1 MTAPRARE
9 PSGPLSPPDRRPPRR
24 GGGSSPSPY
33 ICAASAAGW
42 PAGPARL
49 CGARRGLVRSA
60 RALAAAALLA
70 LCGALALPATAQ
82 ADVLVSNIEQSVN
95 TFNQLDALSDDQS
108 LRFTTGGTTSD
119 SYNIDSVEIRIDDF
133 RVATGTVSVY
143 SDNSEVPGTSLFTFD
158 NPTAGITARAINTFT
173 APANTTLTG
182 GTSYHIVVSATSAP
196 DANTP
201 RFELV
206 RTFSDGED
214 AEGEDDWAIDNFG
227 YSGSTRSAATM
238 MLRVNGS
245 AVSGGT
251 LSTDATLSAL
261 SLGAGVT
268 VSQSGN
274 AYTASVANSVDKVTV
289 APATNHTGANFVYL
303 TASDNMLPDADTGTA
318 GHQVALDVGDTVFKV
333 KVTAEDGTTTQTYTV
348 TVTRAGASDTAPV
361 WSATMT
367 AGNTQVGHGYDATNA
382 PDTPAIGGLDAD
394 GNFDYG
400 STSYQVLAI
409 DVATNNVVRFVVSPI
424 ELASDETL
432 TLEFGGH
439 ALPFSDRIA
448 AVSILGSV
456 IWAVPAALDDLE
468 NEFPVG
474 STATVCLRTATQT
487 CPAGLIVTPSK
498 PTLSIAAANGREDG
512 DVTFTATLSAV
523 AEEDVTATWTASI
536 GSGDTA
542 VAADLGTTKTGTVT
556 VPMGELTGTFDV
568 PTADDSTDEE
578 DETFTVT
585 LSGVSTNATLGT
597 ATATGT
603 IRDDD
608 QPVASM
614 ADAAPVIEGGAAS
627 FTLTLSPASARELQ
641 LTYSVASLT
650 TDTAVEEVDFPYVE
664 EKVTFAAGE
673 VSKTITVA
681 TTDDPYDEDA
691 ETFTVTVFSALVA
704 FEGGTP
710 FLEATGTINDNDDPP
725 TLSVDDVS
733 AGEGGD
739 LTFTVELSAESEREV
754 SVAWA
759 AAARDAE
766 GDDAE
771 EGADFAAASGTL
783 TFAPRTHAIDRFA
796 DLTTTTPGETAR
808 TFTVSTTDDAVD
820 EADETFTVTLSNPT
834 NASIPDATAKGTI
847 TSDDTPAVTGV
858 TVTSVPALETDTY
871 GAGETI
877 EVAVDFSAPVNAAAG
892 TDLVLSVGG
901 AERAALLRGSGT
913 QTLVFG
919 YTVQPGDEDD
929 DGIWMGDQDRTLA
942 GNRNGTPQN
951 GAITSVATG
960 LDAVLDHDA
969 PGRQSGHKVDGT
981 RSIVSVEVT
990 STPALTSP
998 GETTPDT
1005 YGVGEK
1011 IRFTVTFNTAVDVA
1025 GDPVFRFALGSSD
1038 VDAALDSGADATGT
1052 DALVFAYTVLSSDE
1066 DDNGIYLRDEQ
1077 DFDNPDGPVRLDSD
1091 DTIRFAGTTTD
1102 VPLYWQ
1108 GRGNQSG
1115 HKVDGSLRADNSPP
1129 TFDAFQV
1136 SFTVSENSTAGTTV
1150 VLKIAATDA
1159 DDDTLTYSLEGTD
1172 AASFAIDS
1180 ATGQITTATNL
1191 DYEVKDS
1198 YSMTAKIEDG
1208 FGGSDTV
1215 RVSISVTDVEEQS
1228 DTPAKPALAKVTG
1241 SSTSLAA
1248 TWAEPGLNGGPAIA
1262 GYNLAYRVS
1271 PDGDWTDFAHTGTAV
1286 TATVTGLTADTDYQ
1300 VRVQALNDET
1310 PSVWSDPS
1318 DAVRTNRVNNPPSFT
1333 TSALPDVAENV
1344 SAAGTVEAVDGD
1356 AGDDVTGYAI
1366 AGGADRALFEI
1377 GATDGVLSFATAPN
1391 FEDPKDQDAD
1401 NTYEVTVEAASG
1413 AGDREATATR
1423 TFTVTVADVEE
1434 QSDTPAAPTL
1444 AAVTDSTTTLT
1455 ATWSEPGLN
1464 GGPAIAG
1471 YNVQYR
1477 ERPDGGW
1484 TDFMHSGAG
1493 TTATLIGL
1501 TANTQYQVR
1510 VQALNGETPSEWS
1523 SASSTERTTAGPP
1536 VLTSAVVR
1544 RDSQGRSIR
1553 IQFDQALDAPNRSQ
1567 LRSAFSATA
1576 DGNQMDITRIGQ
1588 VPGSDDLFDLSVS
1601 TPYIFQGQPVVLS
1614 YDRSAAGSDALA
1626 NDDGTEVEDF
1636 TTGAGGVPAVVN
1648 LSTRVPQLLTFPAA
1662 AGDEDE
1668 GVEFTIGLTDP
1679 RPCGGGGHLDGDHRE
1694 RRHGGRGGPRRGDAV
1709 VRDGDDREGRGGGQ
1723 VHGADRGRRGGRGGR
1738 DLHGDAVEPDQRA
1751 DIEPVVEGH
1760 DSRRRRSAD
1769 AERGRRLGARRRRP
1783 DFHGDARAGERQA
1796 GDGGLGGRLQ
1806 RRGRRH
1812 HGGRRLG
1819 LHGGFGDADL
1829 RGERHGG
1836 DVHGVDD
1843 RGRDRRERRDLHG
1856 DVLERVERDA
1866 ADPPDG
1872 AGHDYRR

>member
-1 MTAPRARE
+1 MPDAGGRRGRAS
-9 PSGPLSPPDRRPPRR
+9 PSSPTDHRPPRR
-24 GGGSSPSPY
+24 GGVSSPSKF
-33 ICAASAAGW
+33 AASA
-42 PAGPARL
+42 R
-49 CGARRGLVRSA
+49 
-60 RALAAAALLA
+60 AAAALAVVAAVLLGGVEA
-70 LCGALALPATAQ
+70 HAQ
-82 ADVLVSNIEQSVN
+82 TDTTPVWSTTMLVAS
-95 TFNQLDALSDDQS
+95 
-108 LRFTTGGTTSD
+108 TGGNSHGYHSSVGSLAEEEFEYGSVTYTVQNLSVSMQRVDFTVNKGGLPTTDTLTLELGGHEFPFS
-119 SYNIDSVEIRIDDF
+119 
-133 RVATGTVSVY
+133 
-143 SDNSEVPGTSLFTFD
+143 
-158 NPTAGITARAINTFT
+158 ARA
-173 APANTTLTG
+173 
-182 GTSYHIVVSATSAP
+182 
-196 DANTP
+196 
-201 RFELV
+201 
-206 RTFSDGED
+206 
-214 AEGEDDWAIDNFG
+214 
-227 YSGSTRSAATM
+227 
-238 MLRVNGS
+238 
-245 AVSGGT
+245 SGGT
-251 LSTDATLSAL
+251 RQWFWTTPPELD
-261 SLGAGVT
+261 
-268 VSQSGN
+268 
-274 AYTASVANSVDKVTV
+274 D
-289 APATNHTGANFVYL
+289 PATEFPVGA
-303 TASDNMLPDADTGTA
+303 T
-318 GHQVALDVGDTVFKV
+318 
-333 KVTAEDGTTTQTYTV
+333 VTACLRTATQTCP
-348 TVTRAGASDTAPV
+348 AGRIEPPSTEPV

-367 AGNTQVGHGYDATNA
+367 AGDTQAGHGYEATDA
-382 PDTPAIGGLDAD
+382 PDAPAIGGLDAD
-394 GNFDYG
+394 PDFDYG
-400 STSYQVLAI
+400 STSYQVTAI
-409 DVATNNVVRFVVSPI
+409 DVASNVVRFVVAPTG
-424 ELASDETL
+424 LALDETL

-439 ALPFSDRIA
+439 ALPFSDRLA

-456 IWAVPAALDDLE
+456 VWAVPEALDDLE

-487 CPAGLIVTPSK
+487 CPAGRIVTPSK

-568 PTADDSTDEE
+568 PTTDDSTDEA

-585 LSGVSTNATLGT
+585 LSGVSANATLGT

-725 TLSVDDVS
+725 TLSVADVS

-834 NASIPDATAKGTI
+834 NATIPDATAKGTI

-858 TVTSVPALETDTY
+858 TVTSVPVLETDTY

-929 DGIWMGDQDRTLA
+929 DGIWMGDGDRTLA

-981 RSIVSVEVT
+981 RSIVSVEVS
-990 STPALTSP
+990 STPQL
-998 GETTPDT
+998 ETDT
-1005 YGVGEK
+1005 YGAGET
-1011 IRFTVTFNTAVDVA
+1011 IEFTVTFNTEVDVA
-1025 GDPVFRFALGSSD
+1025 GDPVVEFLFDGAEVRQ
-1038 VDAALDSGADATGT
+1038 AALETGRGTT
-1052 DALVFAYTVLSSDE
+1052 DLVFAYTVVPGDV
-1066 DDNGIYLRDEQ
+1066 DDNGLFLQDES
-1077 DFDNPDGPVRLDSD
+1077 DYDDPDGPVRPDSD
-1091 DTIRFAGTTTD
+1091 DEITFAGTSTG
-1102 VPLYWQ
+1102 VPLYWEGQ
-1108 GRGNQSG
+1108 GTQSG
-1115 HKVDGSLRADNSPP
+1115 HKVDGSRRTDNREPAFDGSLVSLIVPENSP
-1129 TFDAFQV
+1129 
-1136 SFTVSENSTAGTTV
+1136 AGTDVGTPV
-1150 VLKIAATDA
+1150 TATDA
-1159 DDDTLTYSLEGTD
+1159 DDDTLTYSLEGTE

-1180 ATGQITTATNL
+1180 ATGQITTAT
-1191 DYEVKDS
+1191 DVDHEVKDH
-1198 YSMTAKIEDG
+1198 YSMTAKAEDG

-1215 RVSISVTDVEEQS
+1215 IVTINVTDVEEQS
-1228 DTPAKPALAKVTG
+1228 DTPAKPELAKVTG

-1248 TWAEPGLNGGPAIA
+1248 TWAEPGRNGGPAIA
-1262 GYNLAYRVS
+1262 GYNLEYRVS
-1271 PDGDWTDFAHTGTAV
+1271 PDGDWMDFAYTGTAV

-1318 DAVRTNRVNNPPSFT
+1318 DVLRTNRVNNPPSFT

-1423 TFTVTVADVEE
+1423 TFTVTVTDVAE

-1444 AAVTDSTTTLT
+1444 AAVTGSSTSLA
-1455 ATWSEPGLN
+1455 ATWAEPGLN

-1471 YNVQYR
+1471 YNLAYR
-1477 ERPDGGW
+1477 VSPDGDW
-1484 TDFMHSGAG
+1484 MYIAHTG
-1493 TTATLIGL
+1493 TAVTATVTGL
-1501 TANTQYQVR
+1501 TASTDYQVR
-1510 VQALNGETPSEWS
+1510 VQALNGETPSVWS
-1523 SASSTERTTAGPP
+1523 HPSEAERTNRSDTPPSFTSRAAFSVPENVAAVGTVVAVDGDAGDD
-1536 VLTSAVVR
+1536 VTGYAIA
-1544 RDSQGRSIR
+1544 GGA
-1553 IQFDQALDAPNRSQ
+1553 DQALFEIDAESGALSFMTAPDFESPQDQNADNTYAVTVEATSGAGAREKTATQ
-1567 LRSAFSATA
+1567 AIAVTVTNVATEFDLVWYTTMTVGDTGGGKTGYSATRPAGMLDDDDFEYGSPAVTYTVGTLDVATKSILFNVDTNGLPTTDTLTLELAGQAFPFSARKGGSSRRWTWTTPDELDDPATDFPVGTRAPVCLRTA
-1576 DGNQMDITRIGQ
+1576 TQTCPSTDMMMASKPT
-1588 VPGSDDLFDLSVS
+1588 LSV
-1601 TPYIFQGQPVVLS
+1601 
-1614 YDRSAAGSDALA
+1614 ADAS
-1626 NDDGTEVEDF
+1626 
-1636 TTGAGGVPAVVN
+1636 GAE
-1648 LSTRVPQLLTFPAA
+1648 
-1662 AGDEDE
+1662 GD
-1668 GVEFTIGLTDP
+1668 GVEFTATLTAGVSGEVTATWTASIGS
-1679 RPCGGGGHLDGDHRE
+1679 GDT
-1694 RRHGGRGGPRRGDAV
+1694 A
-1709 VRDGDDREGRGGGQ
+1709 
-1723 VHGADRGRRGGRGGR
+1723 
-1738 DLHGDAVEPDQRA
+1738 
-1751 DIEPVVEGH
+1751 
-1760 DSRRRRSAD
+1760 SA
-1769 AERGRRLGARRRRP
+1769 
-1783 DFHGDARAGERQA
+1783 
-1796 GDGGLGGRLQ
+1796 
-1806 RRGRRH
+1806 
-1812 HGGRRLG
+1812 
-1819 LHGGFGDADL
+1819 ADL
-1829 RGERHGG
+1829 ATAKTGEVEFEANATTATFTVPVNN
-1836 DVHGVDD
+1836 DTDNEADETFTVTLSGVSTNAQ
-1843 RGRDRRERRDLHG
+1843 L
-1856 DVLERVERDA
+1856 A
-1866 ADPPDG
+1866 ADPTATGTITNDDVPAEPADFRAGVGDTQVELTWDAPATGANITRHEVRRKEGSGSYPAAFTPIPASAPGGANEKGYTVTGLTNEVAYTFELRAVNDAG
-1872 AGHDYRR
+1872 AGTADEAGPVTPTPGICGRTQQVREAIVDYLTDRLSLSRTCEEVNKADLKAAITG